1 MVVCNMKTSLD
12 HERTELVQTRSVTV
26 LQVPKQHDL
35 KDRTGFL
42 QELENSICNGR
53 PYLVLDCSGVCQ
65 VDKTTAELL
74 LFCLEQAMKRNGDV
88 KLAGIRLTE
97 YSGLGFAG
105 RLFEVFEEVEDAIK
119 SFHQPTFETA
129 ESAA

>member
-1 MVVCNMKTSLD
+1 
-12 HERTELVQTRSVTV
+12 VTV
-26 LQVPKQHDL
+26 LQVPKQLDL

-88 KLAGIRLTE
+88 KLAGIRLPG
-97 YSGLGFAG
+97 YSGLGFVGAG
-105 RLFEVFEEVEDAIK
+105 RLFEVFEQVEDAVK